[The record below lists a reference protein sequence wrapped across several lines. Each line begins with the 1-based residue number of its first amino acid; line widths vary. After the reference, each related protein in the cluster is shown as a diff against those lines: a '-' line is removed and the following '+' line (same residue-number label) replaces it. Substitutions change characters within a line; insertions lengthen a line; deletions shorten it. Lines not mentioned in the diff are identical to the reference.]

1 MRIKKATAKKLI
13 SAAATGG
20 LLSALLLPTPAQA
33 VPDGTV
39 ACSVSGTF
47 TVLSNKVTGNTS
59 CTGRAVIPSGIT
71 EIAND
76 AFLSSTGLTS
86 AYVPNTVTRIGTQ
99 AFQQSGLTTIDF
111 EADSTLTTIA
121 SAAFQNI
128 PLTSIVI
135 PDSVVTLGNYQFWV
149 DYSLT
154 SVVLPAN
161 LNTLQQYTF
170 GQATALNSVT
180 LPIGLASIE
189 ANAFAVNTALT
200 SYTYCGL
207 TITSTQLNTGGLTGK
222 TRNCTAAAIALSS
235 TSETVAPN
243 TALTGYTITSSNN
256 FGGGVVNYSISPNIS
271 NTPGLSFS
279 TTTGRITGTPTTL
292 ASAQTYTI
300 SANNYASPSGTATF
314 TITVGTPPAPP
325 AISIPDP
332 IQLSSVTGISP
343 QTAVPGEA
351 TPVVISG
358 KFVEKITN
366 ISINGNNLP
375 AGSWTQNA
383 TSISLT
389 IPKGDAGKYEITLY
403 NGSAPLL
410 KVPTFTYALPTELTW
425 SLQKAANTNAWNS
438 VTYGE
443 GKFVAVGPS
452 SNGDGAMYSTDGKK
466 WIASSGVPNN
476 AWQSV
481 AFGNGKF
488 VAVSST
494 GTGNRIISSDDGITW
509 SASPFTEDLSW
520 GWVKFGNGVFVAA
533 VRGSV
538 SRSTQ
543 NRPVLYY
550 SNDGVTWSKSTT
562 TFVGNPAIPG
572 QLITSLSFAN
582 DVFILTGFP
591 ARSALG
597 YVPLIMTSTD
607 GANWTWKAASN
618 GTRSGV
624 GFITYGCGRY
634 VGMGSNGVLDV
645 AANPEDWYRT
655 SFTKA
660 VTSNITGL
668 NDGLY
673 LGGFFLSIGDGT
685 SGLSNNAVN
694 WRKQVLAS
702 KNSWKSITYGQ
713 GILVAVASAGSDDRV
728 MTAPFT
734 PLTLSRT
741 SENAEIGSPIAGF
754 TSSIQGCGSGSYS
767 ISPAITDSGL
777 KFNTTTG
784 ELSGTPTDL
793 VSDKEY
799 TITFEKGSQYPVT
812 ATYTLTVSAAKAP
825 VSNTAGG
832 SSTPSESTSAPSSG
846 SGTNSTVKP
855 SETGTVQNP
864 VTPLPTPET
873 STPVIEV
880 PKPMDT
886 TTVTAPP
893 AVKGGPLES
902 TLTLNVY
909 FDMGSSKVY
918 GTNLSKLQDL
928 AKKLS
933 GLSKEITISI
943 TGYAQPTPGSEATDG
958 KLSEDRAAAVA
969 KILRQFGVNTKV
981 VYKGAGR
988 ATLNVPSSRYVKIVA
1003 ANS

>member
-1 MRIKKATAKKLI
+1 M
-13 SAAATGG
+13 
-20 LLSALLLPTPAQA
+20 LPTPAQA
-33 VPDGTV
+33 VPNGTV
-39 ACSVSGTF
+39 ACSISGTF
-47 TVLSNKVTGNTS
+47 TVSANKVTGNTS

-71 EIAND
+71 EISND
-76 AFLSSTGLTS
+76 AFLSATGLTS
-86 AYVPNTVTRIGTQ
+86 AFVPNTVTYIGTQ

-111 EADSTLTTIA
+111 EANSTLTTIA

-149 DYSLT
+149 DASLT

-243 TALTGYTITSSNN
+243 TALTGYTITSPNS
-256 FGGGVVNYSISPNIS
+256 FGGGVVNYSISPSIS

-279 TTTGRITGTPTTL
+279 TSSGRITGTPTTL
-292 ASAQTYTI
+292 AAAQTYTI
-300 SANNYASPSGTATF
+300 SANNYASPSDTATF

-325 AISIPDP
+325 ALPIPDP
-332 IQLSSVTGISP
+332 IQLSTVTGISP
-343 QTAVPGEA
+343 ESAAPGEA

-375 AGSWTQNA
+375 AGSWSQSA

-410 KVPTFTYALPTELTW
+410 KVPTFTYTSPSELTW
-425 SLQKAANTNAWNS
+425 TLQKAASTNAWNS

-452 SNGDGAMYSTDGKK
+452 SSGDGAMYSTDGKK

-494 GTGNRIISSDDGITW
+494 GTGNRIISSDDGVTW
-509 SASPFTEDLSW
+509 NASTLTEDLSW

-533 VRGSV
+533 VRGPV

-543 NRPVLYY
+543 NRPILYY
-550 SNDGVTWSKSTT
+550 SSDGVTWSKSTT

-582 DVFILTGFP
+582 GVFILTGFP

-607 GANWTWKAASN
+607 GTNWTWKAASV
-618 GTRSGV
+618 GTRPGV

-655 SFTKA
+655 SFTKV

-673 LGGFFLSIGDGT
+673 IGGLFLSVGDGT
-685 SGLSNNAVN
+685 SGLSSNAVN
-694 WRKQVLAS
+694 WRRQSLAS
-702 KNSWKSITYGQ
+702 KNSWKSITYGK
-713 GILVAVASAGSDDRV
+713 GILVAVANAGSDDRV

-734 PLTLSRT
+734 PLALSRT

-754 TSSIQGCGSGSYS
+754 TSTIQGCGSGSYS

-784 ELSGTPTDL
+784 ELSGTPTDM
-793 VSDKEY
+793 VSEREY
-799 TITFEKGSQYPVT
+799 TITFEKGSEYPVI

-825 VSNTAGG
+825 ASNTAGG
-832 SSTPSESTSAPSSG
+832 SSAPSESISTPSSG

-855 SETGTVQNP
+855 SETSTVQTP
-864 VTPLPTPET
+864 VVTLPKPET
-873 STPVIEV
+873 STPIIEV
-880 PKPMDT
+880 PKPSDT

-893 AVKGGPLES
+893 VVKGGPLES

-909 FDMGSSKVY
+909 FDMGSSRVY
-918 GTNLSKLQDL
+918 GSNLSKLQDL

-933 GLSKEITISI
+933 GLGKEITISI

-969 KILRQFGVNTKV
+969 KILRQFGVTTKV
-981 VYKGAGR
+981 IYKGAGR

-1003 ANS
+1003 ANSEG

>member
-1 MRIKKATAKKLI
+1 MRIKKRTVKKAI
-13 SAAATGG
+13 SAAITGG
-20 LLSALLLPTPAQA
+20 LLSALLLPAPAQA

-47 TVLSNKVTGNTS
+47 TVLGNKVTGNTS
-59 CTGRAVIPSGIT
+59 CTGRAVIPNGIT
-71 EIAND
+71 EISND
-76 AFLSSTGLTS
+76 AFLSATGLTS
-86 AYVPNTVTRIGTQ
+86 AFVPNTVTRIGTQ
-99 AFQQSGLTTIDF
+99 AFQLSRLASIDF
-111 EADSTLTTIA
+111 EANSTLTTIA

-149 DYSLT
+149 DSSLT
-154 SVVLPAN
+154 TVVLPAN

-170 GQATALNSVT
+170 GQATALNAIT

-207 TITSTQLNTGGLTGK
+207 TISNAQLNTGGLTGK

-243 TALTGYTITSSNN
+243 TALTGYSITSPNN
-256 FGGGVVNYSISPNIS
+256 FGGGVVNYSISPSIS

-279 TTTGRITGTPTTL
+279 TTTGLITGTPTTL
-292 ASAQTYTI
+292 AAAQTYTI
-300 SANNYASPSGTATF
+300 SANNYASPSGSATF

-325 AISIPDP
+325 APP
-332 IQLSSVTGISP
+332 YLGPPQLSSVTGISP
-343 QTAVPGEA
+343 QTAMPGEA

-358 KFVEKITN
+358 KFVEEISN

-375 AGSWTQNA
+375 AGSWTQSA

-389 IPKGDAGKYEITLY
+389 IPKGDAGKYEIMLY

-410 KVPTFTYALPTELTW
+410 KVPTFTYAFPSELTW
-425 SLQKAANTNAWNS
+425 SLQKAANTNSWNS
-438 VTYGE
+438 VTFGE
-443 GKFVAVGPS
+443 GKFVAVGTS
-452 SNGDGAMYSTDGKK
+452 SSGAGAMYSTDGKN

-494 GTGNRIISSDDGITW
+494 GTGNRIMSSDDGITW
-509 SASPFTEDLSW
+509 STSTFTEDLSW
-520 GWVKFGNGVFVAA
+520 GWVKFGNGLFVAA

-550 SNDGVTWSKSTT
+550 SADGVTWNKSTT

-572 QLITSLSFAN
+572 QLITSLSFTN
-582 DVFILTGFP
+582 GVFILTGFP

-597 YVPLIMTSTD
+597 YVPLIMVSSD
-607 GANWTWKAASN
+607 GANWSWKAASY
-618 GTRSGV
+618 GTRPGV
-624 GFITYGCGRY
+624 TFITSGCGRF

-645 AANPEDWYRT
+645 AANPEDWFRS

-673 LGGFFLSIGDGT
+673 IGGLFLSIGDGT
-685 SGLSNNAVN
+685 SGLSHNAVT
-694 WRKQVLAS
+694 WKKQVLAS
-702 KNSWKSITYGQ
+702 KNSWKSITYGE
-713 GILVAVASAGSDDRV
+713 GILVAVASGGSDDRV

-734 PLTLSRT
+734 PLALSRA
-741 SENAEIGSPIAGF
+741 SEKAEIGTPIAGF
-754 TSSIQGCGSGSYS
+754 TSTIQGCGSGAYS

-784 ELSGTPTDL
+784 ELSGTPTDKL
-793 VSDKEY
+793 SETEY
-799 TITFEKGSQYPVT
+799 TITYDKGSEYPFT
-812 ATYTLTVSAAKAP
+812 ATYKLTVSAAKPSA
-825 VSNTAGG
+825 SNNAGG
-832 SSTPSESTSAPSSG
+832 SSVPSEPTTETSSN

-855 SETGTVQNP
+855 SETGTVQTP
-864 VTPLPTPET
+864 VTEPPTPET
-873 STPVIEV
+873 
-880 PKPMDT
+880 
-886 TTVTAPP
+886 TTVTTPP
-893 AVKGGPLES
+893 VVKGGPLES
-902 TLTLNVY
+902 PLVLNVF

-918 GTNLSKLQDL
+918 
-928 AKKLS
+928 
-933 GLSKEITISI
+933 
-943 TGYAQPTPGSEATDG
+943 
-958 KLSEDRAAAVA
+958 
-969 KILRQFGVNTKV
+969 
-981 VYKGAGR
+981 
-988 ATLNVPSSRYVKIVA
+988 
-1003 ANS
+1003 